1 MLNELKKAVCEA
13 NLSLADSGLV
23 IDTWG
28 NVSGIDA
35 DRRNVVIK
43 PSGVPYKGMEPRHM
57 VVVSLADGKVV
68 EGDLKPSSDTA
79 THLEIYRN
87 FAGVGGVVHTH
98 SLFAT
103 AWAQAQRAIPVLG
116 TTHADY
122 FNGPV
127 PCTREMTADEIDRDY
142 EANTGKVIIERFRSL
157 NPLHLPGVLVAGHGP
172 FAWGQSAAQAVHNAI
187 ILEHLAQLASCTL
200 ALAANATPIA
210 DALLNKHFGRK
221 HGPGSYYGQK

>member
-1 MLNELKKAVCEA
+1 
-13 NLSLADSGLV
+13 
-23 IDTWG
+23 
-28 NVSGIDA
+28 
-35 DRRNVVIK
+35 
-43 PSGVPYKGMEPRHM
+43 
-57 VVVSLADGKVV
+57 
-68 EGDLKPSSDTA
+68 
-79 THLEIYRN
+79 
-87 FAGVGGVVHTH
+87 
-98 SLFAT
+98 
-103 AWAQAQRAIPVLG
+103 
-116 TTHADY
+116 
-122 FNGPV
+122 
-127 PCTREMTADEIDRDY
+127 MTADEIDRDY